1 MLIKQFIVDIIRGE
15 KSVFLSFIVQTP
27 LLIVSF
33 FYRAIV
39 VLRQYFYD
47 IGLFKSYDAGIN
59 VISVGNIV
67 AGGSGKTPY
76 VISLAK
82 KYSQNEKV
90 AIILRGY
97 GGTNEKRGT
106 PLEVTLGTSFIEA
119 GDEAVLIK
127 RHLNEAIVIVSKD
140 RLKGACLAKSL
151 GASIVLLDDG
161 FQHRRLKRSFD
172 IVLIDASNP
181 FGFNHFL
188 PRGFL
193 RQSPKALK
201 RADKVVINGRSS
213 DLESTIRKLTN
224 APIEYI
230 KNEVSGFY
238 DKNDQLVP
246 WLPKLQ
252 KVALFSGIGNPKRF
266 LNTIK
271 ALGLDVVDEYKAL
284 DHKLPSLE
292 NLAKFA
298 EQAKKKGALS
308 LLCTEKDRVKITD
321 QINLALPLLWVGITC
336 KGD

>member
-1 MLIKQFIVDIIRGE
+1 M
-15 KSVFLSFIVQTP
+15 
-27 LLIVSF
+27 
-33 FYRAIV
+33 
-39 VLRQYFYD
+39 
-47 IGLFKSYDAGIN
+47 
-59 VISVGNIV
+59 
-67 AGGSGKTPY
+67 
-76 VISLAK
+76 
-82 KYSQNEKV
+82 

-97 GGTNEKRGT
+97 GGTNEKRDS
-106 PLEVTLGTSFIEA
+106 PLEVTPAASFIEV

-127 RHLNEAIVIVSKD
+127 RHVNEAIVIVSKD
-140 RLKGACLAKSL
+140 RLKGALLAKSL

-161 FQHRRLKRSFD
+161 FQHRRLKRSLD

-181 FGFNHFL
+181 FGFDHFL

-201 RADKVVINGRSS
+201 RADKVVINGRAL
-213 DLESTIRKLTN
+213 DLEYTIRKFTN

-230 KNEVSGFY
+230 RNEVSGFY
-238 DKNDQLVP
+238 DKNDQLIQ

-271 ALGLDVVDEYKAL
+271 ELGLDVVDEYKAL
-284 DHKLPSLE
+284 DHKLPSYDD
-292 NLAKFA
+292 LARFA
-298 EQAKKKGALS
+298 ERAKKKGALS